1 VFDTTFFKEVDG
13 GDFDG
18 GGMAIFRIVNR
29 EAEKFIHIFNSHNG
43 YYAHG
48 FDFTIA
54 GKTVREGSL

>member
-1 VFDTTFFKEVDG
+1 
-13 GDFDG
+13 
-18 GGMAIFRIVNR
+18 MAIFRIVNR